1 MLLILGLDIFS
12 NGLGESCIIF
22 KSNKR
27 GDNRMIFVLGLILG
41 FASNFC
47 SVNSII
53 SKAPHYISAHDIY
66 DRINNKICQDSEKKD
81 LVHYLLDPQDDGQ
94 MWHLLN
100 EVYCASE
107 KQDSPLLRSYV
118 KNMNR
123 FQDIFKSTLDGQ
135 TESDFSSVIALQKEM
150 FTSADIPFNKEFMY
164 QRGVQKM
171 ALITPQLKLL
181 LKLSKIRGMTD
192 I

>member
-1 MLLILGLDIFS
+1 MLLILGSGIFS
-12 NGLGESCIIF
+12 NGLSESRIIL
-22 KSNKR
+22 KSNER
-27 GDNRMIFVLGLILG
+27 GDNRMVFVLGLILG

-53 SKAPHYISAHDIY
+53 SKEPHYISAQDIY
-66 DRINNKICQDSEKKD
+66 KRINNKICQDSEKKD

-123 FQDIFKSTLDGQ
+123 
-135 TESDFSSVIALQKEM
+135 LQ
-150 FTSADIPFNKEFMY
+150 A
-164 QRGVQKM
+164 V
-171 ALITPQLKLL
+171 
-181 LKLSKIRGMTD
+181 
-192 I
+192 